1 MRYEIKAMSR
11 DFSWGRGGGGG
22 GGGGREVIKSAD
34 KRRYGRAFS
43 ILTTENEEIFILKVV
58 IIANY
63 GSKWSLLLFWMQ

>member
-1 MRYEIKAMSR
+1 MSR
-11 DFSWGRGGGGG
+11 DFSWGRG

-63 GSKWSLLLFWMQ
+63 GSK

>member
-11 DFSWGRGGGGG
+11 DFSWGRGGV
-22 GGGGREVIKSAD
+22 GGREVIKSAD

-63 GSKWSLLLFWMQ
+63 GSK

>member
-1 MRYEIKAMSR
+1 MIS
-11 DFSWGRGGGGG
+11 RGGGGG
-22 GGGGREVIKSAD
+22 GGGGGRKVIKSAD

-63 GSKWSLLLFWMQ
+63 GSK

>member
-11 DFSWGRGGGGG
+11 DFSWGRG

-63 GSKWSLLLFWMQ
+63 GSK